1 MWIRYLEDESMT
13 DDAPRRVL
21 DIITEFA
28 NIGAGSAATA
38 LSSLLD
44 VELMN
49 DATTCKILPLAKVS
63 DYLGGAKQVVA
74 GTDTYLCG
82 ELKSGVLVVL
92 PSDSAKALLEH
103 LTKEKVEISSL
114 SNIQLSALKEVGNI
128 CLCWYLIA
136 VSKMIDVDMIPA
148 PPDATVDLLGA
159 VLDIPLASLGA
170 KVDTVI
176 AVHTSFKA
184 LDRQFEGYFLMLPE
198 ESTLKLILER
208 MGDPRQ

>member
-1 MWIRYLEDESMT
+1 MT
-13 DDAPRRVL
+13 DQSQARIIDV
-21 DIITEFA
+21 ITEFA

-49 DATTCKILPLAKVS
+49 DATTCEILPLAKVN
-63 DYLGGAKQVVA
+63 DYLGGADKVVA
-74 GTDTYLCG
+74 GTYTYLCG
-82 ELKSGVLVVL
+82 DLKSGVLVVL

-103 LTKEKVEISSL
+103 LTKVPVTLSSL
-114 SNIQLSALKEVGNI
+114 SQIQLSALKEVGNI

-159 VLDIPLASLGA
+159 VMDLPLACVGA

-198 ESTLKLILER
+198 ESTLKLILDR
-208 MGDPRQ
+208 MGEPAK

>member
-1 MWIRYLEDESMT
+1 MT
-13 DDAPRRVL
+13 DSSRGRVI
-21 DIITEFA
+21 DVITEFA

-49 DATTCKILPLAKVS
+49 DATTCEILPLAKVS

-74 GTDTYLCG
+74 GTYTYLCG
-82 ELKSGVLVVL
+82 DLRSGVLVVL
-92 PSDSAKALLEH
+92 PSDSAVALLEH
-103 LTKEKVEISSL
+103 LTKEKVQL
-114 SNIQLSALKEVGNI
+114 SALNNIQLSALKEVGNI

-159 VLDIPLASLGA
+159 VLDIPLASVGA

-184 LDRQFEGYFLMLPE
+184 IDRQFEGYFLMLPE
-198 ESTLKLILER
+198 ESTLKLIMSR
-208 MGDPRQ
+208 MGEPRQ

>member
-1 MWIRYLEDESMT
+1 MT
-13 DDAPRRVL
+13 SH
-21 DIITEFA
+21 
-28 NIGAGSAATA
+28 GSNCEA
-38 LSSLLD
+38 
-44 VELMN
+44 
-49 DATTCKILPLAKVS
+49 
-63 DYLGGAKQVVA
+63 
-74 GTDTYLCG
+74 
-82 ELKSGVLVVL
+82 VL

-103 LTKEKVEISSL
+103 LTKSPVEL
-114 SNIQLSALKEVGNI
+114 SALDRIQLSALKEVGNI

-159 VLDIPLASLGA
+159 VMDMPLASVGA

-184 LDRQFEGYFLMLPE
+184 LERQFEGYFLMLPE

-208 MGDPRQ
+208 MGEPAK

>member
-1 MWIRYLEDESMT
+1 MT
-13 DDAPRRVL
+13 GQSQSRVI
-21 DIITEFA
+21 DVITEFA

-49 DATTCKILPLAKVS
+49 DATTCEILPLSKVA

-74 GTDTYLCG
+74 GTYTYLCG
-82 ELKSGVLVVL
+82 DLKSGVLVVL
-92 PSDSAKALLEH
+92 PQGSAKALLEH
-103 LTKEKVEISSL
+103 LTKEHVELSSL
-114 SNIQLSALKEVGNI
+114 NQIQLSALKEVGNI

-159 VLDIPLASLGA
+159 VLDIPLVSLGA

-184 LDRQFEGYFLMLPE
+184 LDRMFEGYFLMLPE
-198 ESTLKLILER
+198 ESTLKLILEK
-208 MGDPRQ
+208 MGD

>member
-1 MWIRYLEDESMT
+1 LNRMT
-13 DDAPRRVL
+13 DASQGRVI
-21 DIITEFA
+21 DVITEFA

-49 DATTCKILPLAKVS
+49 DATTCEILPLAKVN
-63 DYLGGAKQVVA
+63 DYLGGAGQIVA
-74 GTDTYLCG
+74 GTYTYLCG
-82 ELKSGVLVVL
+82 DLKSGVLVVL

-103 LTKEKVEISSL
+103 LTKSKVEL
-114 SNIQLSALKEVGNI
+114 SALNQIQLSALKEVGNI

-159 VLDIPLASLGA
+159 VMDMPLASVGA

-198 ESTLKLILER
+198 ESTLKLILDR
-208 MGDPRQ
+208 MGDPAK

>member
-1 MWIRYLEDESMT
+1 MKTVT
-13 DDAPRRVL
+13 DQGQGRVI
-21 DIITEFA
+21 DVITEFA

-49 DATTCKILPLAKVS
+49 DATTCQILPLAKVS
-63 DYLGGAKQVVA
+63 DYLRGAKQVVA
-74 GTDTYLCG
+74 GTYTYLCG
-82 ELKSGVLVVL
+82 DLKSGVLVVL
-92 PSDSAKALLEH
+92 PSDSAIALLEH
-103 LTKEKVEISSL
+103 LTKEPVEL
-114 SNIQLSALKEVGNI
+114 SALNQIQLSALKEVGNI

-159 VLDIPLASLGA
+159 VLDIPLVSLGA

-184 LDRQFEGYFLMLPE
+184 IERQFEGYFLMLPE

-208 MGDPRQ
+208 MGEPKQ

>member
-1 MWIRYLEDESMT
+1 MMPGASS
-13 DDAPRRVL
+13 RVI

-49 DATTCKILPLAKVS
+49 DATTCRILPLSEVPE
-63 DYLGGAKQVVA
+63 YLGGANQVVA
-74 GTDTYLCG
+74 GTYTYLCG
-82 ELKSGVLVVL
+82 DLKSGVLVVL
-92 PSDSAKALLEH
+92 PGDSARALLEH
-103 LTKEKVEISSL
+103 LTKEKVE
-114 SNIQLSALKEVGNI
+114 LSALNSIQHSALREVGNI

-148 PPDATVDLLGA
+148 PPDATVDMLGA
-159 VLDIPLASLGA
+159 VLDMPLASLGS

-198 ESTLKLILER
+198 ESTLKLILDR
-208 MGDPRQ
+208 MGEAAK